1 MGTENALVV
10 DARVTGRPMSSII
23 HKFREILSSF
33 DVISYKRGAAI
44 IAMLRTVIGEK
55 NFRKG
60 LTHYLKKHSF
70 KCTKSEDLWQAL
82 SDVCE
87 GVKGPSGSSLDLKN
101 FGTQWTKMMG
111 YPLVTARFSSDTL
124 EITQQRYTLNTSIQE
139 HEKYRSPR
147 QSYKWDVPIWLKTKR
162 GDTILEWLKANEPL
176 HINLGSL
183 QMPVVINPHR
193 NGYYRQNYD
202 SVGWELIAA
211 QFTQNSVFDRYT
223 RYVLLSDAFS
233 AAAIGQLEYELVFKL
248 IRYAYSSKKG
258 EKSYLNRVL
267 RPIAYEIRK
276 KFLAEET
283 EFAKY
288 IRKQNESSKERI
300 TGRLDWKSVRWE
312 SNTALNVAVSVL
324 DLYCRLG
331 SACSSLSRSLFER
344 EVLHRCDA
352 TAKASECV
360 GIHSNF
366 RGVAYCHG
374 IKELGNVAFQKVS
387 NFLMI
392 EDDADERR
400 RLCTGLGCIQNL
412 HLLKGKLLEVLDKK
426 NAYDD
431 REIADVFRSVAK
443 NQLSDKLLFRFCIS
457 NWKAIH
463 D

>member
-1 MGTENALVV
+1 MHVFTASHGLSLYLLTIETLTFVVVITRARSPRRSCVIALRTVAARRILKSKDELVENTEKALVV

-23 HKFREILSSF
+23 HEFREILSSF
-33 DVISYKRGAAI
+33 DEISYERGAAI

-60 LTHYLKKHSF
+60 LTHYLNKFSF

-87 GVKGPSGSSLDLKN
+87 GVKGPSGSSFDLKN

-111 YPLVTARFSSDTL
+111 YPLVTARFSSDKL

-147 QSYKWDVPIWLKTKR
+147 QSYKWDVPIWLKTKT

-211 QFTQNSVFDRYT
+211 QFTRNSVFDRYT

-258 EKSYLNRVL
+258 EKEWLPWEAIVDEMYKIYAMYRRRDENASYVWKYINRVL
-267 RPIAYEIRK
+267 RPIALEIRK

-300 TGRLDWKSVRWE
+300 TGRLDWRSVRWE
-312 SNTALNVAVSVL
+312 SNTAL
-324 DLYCRLG
+324 
-331 SACSSLSRSLFER
+331 
-344 EVLHRCDA
+344 
-352 TAKASECV
+352 
-360 GIHSNF
+360 
-366 RGVAYCHG
+366 
-374 IKELGNVAFQKVS
+374 
-387 NFLMI
+387 
-392 EDDADERR
+392 
-400 RLCTGLGCIQNL
+400 
-412 HLLKGKLLEVLDKK
+412 
-426 NAYDD
+426 
-431 REIADVFRSVAK
+431 
-443 NQLSDKLLFRFCIS
+443 
-457 NWKAIH
+457 
-463 D
+463 